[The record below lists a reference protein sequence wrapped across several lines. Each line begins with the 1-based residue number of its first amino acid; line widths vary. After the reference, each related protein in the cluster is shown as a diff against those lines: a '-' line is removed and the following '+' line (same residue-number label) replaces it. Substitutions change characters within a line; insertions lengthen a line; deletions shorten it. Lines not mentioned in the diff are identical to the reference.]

1 MIISEQLI
9 KSFVE
14 DYTLRELQQISSI
27 ILHNFDA
34 TNNFIKQ
41 FKADHNSHQFY
52 KNVIFWYIKKYNA
65 FPENILTFDFPLNDG
80 GLGDRFI
87 MTTNL
92 LYTINSFGHAIDAQ
106 INLYTKTNPDMYIEK
121 ELILYANNFY
131 DVIEFFNY
139 KPIKHKIITN
149 KKNNYKRFEECDKNN
164 FSKNKIYLK
173 SHDQFWED
181 GKYWPINFEPKTK
194 TIITFMFYLIN
205 DDGSFVKHTADENK
219 SITFEMLKKFE
230 KIKSKFSNLTFVRLE
245 DVNYERNVE
254 LLSRSHFLISSE
266 GMWTHLSRAMKIDT
280 IAFTILEEFKNE
292 FNNQGHFCS
301 DNFDKI
307 LEEFETKC
315 TNLLI

>member
-1 MIISEQLI
+1 MIMDERSI
-9 KSFVE
+9 KKIIE
-14 DYTLRELQQISSI
+14 DYTLRELQQYSSL
-27 ILHNFDA
+27 ILFNFDA

-41 FKADHNSHQFY
+41 FKADHNSLQFY

-87 MTTNL
+87 MTTIL
-92 LYTINSFGHAIDAQ
+92 LYTINSFGHAIDVQ
-106 INLYTKTNPDMYIEK
+106 INLYTKPNPNSQVKK
-121 ELILYANNFY
+121 ELILSANNFY
-131 DVIEFFNY
+131 DVIEFFNC

-149 KKNNYKRFEECDKNN
+149 KKNNYKRFEECDRNN
-164 FSKNKIYLK
+164 FYKNKIYLK

-194 TIITFMFYLIN
+194 TIITFMFYMIN
-205 DDGSFVKHTADENK
+205 DDGSFVEHNADEYT

-230 KIKSKFSNLTFVRLE
+230 KAKSKFSNLTFVRLE

-254 LLSRSHFLISSE
+254 LLSRSHFFISSE

-280 IAFTILEEFKNE
+280 IAFTKLEEFKNE

-301 DNFDKI
+301 GNFDDCLNVLK
-307 LEEFETKC
+307 TKC
-315 TNLLI
+315 INLLK